1 MVDIRDIK
9 REGFYGGSIAIVKSH
24 LADRDRLAKKE
35 TQLTQQLIEAQK
47 EYVNL
52 LDAQKLLSTVSDD
65 NTEKTLSFI
74 TGMVNKVLAEM
85 FKTDTPHIKITRK
98 LYAGSKPHIIVE
110 LVDGAGN
117 TLDMKIQSGVGLTQV
132 VSFMYAICLIEIRK
146 GRRILIM
153 DERLNGLHK
162 EAKRILIEVIKIFA
176 KGGFQFIFVEYG
188 LNDIGKLYNVEKHG
202 EDSVLRVVGEDEKYT
217 DETVYVGEAVDL
229 SLLDKDYIDE

>member
-9 REGFYGGSIAIVKSH
+9 REGFYGGSIAIVKSR

-217 DETVYVGEAVDL
+217 DETVYVGGDVDL

>member
-1 MVDIRDIK
+1 MVDIRSVK
-9 REGFYGGSIAIVKSH
+9 REGFYTGSIAVVKSH
-24 LADRDRLAKKE
+24 LAEKDKLSRK
-35 TQLTQQLIEAQK
+35 EAQLSQSLLAAQT
-47 EYVNL
+47 ELVNL
-52 LDAQKLLSTVSDD
+52 IDAQKLLSAVSDD
-65 NTEKTLSFI
+65 NADNTLRYI

-85 FKTDTPHIKITRK
+85 FPSATPHIKVTRK
-98 LYAGSKPHIIVE
+98 LFAGSKPHIIVE

-202 EDSVLRVVGEDEKYT
+202 ESSVLRVVGEDEKYT
-217 DETVYVGEAVDL
+217 DDTVYVGEAVDL
-229 SLLDKDYIDE
+229 SLLDKDYADD